1 MPHLT
6 SAIISLAVTSHR
18 LNSSPAHKPS
28 ASLVSLKVTSTPSRM
43 RARFSLVAFAS
54 GVQQEA
60 KGCGVVTPSAPFST
74 PTWRKHP
81 QLWRECNPMDGIPS
95 PIVDF
100 IPNPPATTE
109 QESEDQTFD
118 FDQLVA
124 ETTQR
129 MREVL

>member
-1 MPHLT
+1 
-6 SAIISLAVTSHR
+6 
-18 LNSSPAHKPS
+18 
-28 ASLVSLKVTSTPSRM
+28 
-43 RARFSLVAFAS
+43 
-54 GVQQEA
+54 
-60 KGCGVVTPSAPFST
+60 
-74 PTWRKHP
+74 
-81 QLWRECNPMDGIPS
+81 MDGIPS